1 MKTVAVDGQRD
12 LKSTIDKTL
21 TRQHVEMDSTML
33 MAVVTARS
41 RPVLVDFEKLVH
53 LMKICDLSMVERF
66 PESMVVEVCLM
77 WANRDD
83 DTLVL
88 VRVP

>member
-1 MKTVAVDGQRD
+1 MVA
-12 LKSTIDKTL
+12 K
-21 TRQHVEMDSTML
+21 
-33 MAVVTARS
+33 
-41 RPVLVDFEKLVH
+41 
-53 LMKICDLSMVERF
+53 F